1 MRILGIATMLVCLSA
16 LPATGL
22 WVAGAVDNPV
32 GIGLLF
38 LYAHILLF
46 ARRNGDGNPERN
58 TQA

>member
-32 GIGLLF
+32 GVGLLF
-38 LYAHILLF
+38 LYAHILLY
-46 ARRNGDGNPERN
+46 ARRQIDGKSS
-58 TQA
+58 